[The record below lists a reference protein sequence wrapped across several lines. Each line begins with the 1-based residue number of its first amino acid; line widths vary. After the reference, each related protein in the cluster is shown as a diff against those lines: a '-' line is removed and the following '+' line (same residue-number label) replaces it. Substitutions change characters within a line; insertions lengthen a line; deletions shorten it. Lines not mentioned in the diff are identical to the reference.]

1 MDNIV
6 AFSGIGSNYNNVYE
20 GTYAARKN
28 DAVKKAETKEAAPAQ
43 TGKAKDASE
52 KAASDYYS
60 YLQKNYDCMSKGN
73 VTISSAY
80 LKKCSGDSAKAK

>member
-43 TGKAKDASE
+43 TGKAKDA
-52 KAASDYYS
+52 
-60 YLQKNYDCMSKGN
+60 
-73 VTISSAY
+73 
-80 LKKCSGDSAKAK
+80 